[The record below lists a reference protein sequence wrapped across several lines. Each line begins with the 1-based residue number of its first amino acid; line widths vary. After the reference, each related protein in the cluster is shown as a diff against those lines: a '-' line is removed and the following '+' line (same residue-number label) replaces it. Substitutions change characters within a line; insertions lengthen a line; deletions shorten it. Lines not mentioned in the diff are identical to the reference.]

1 MHRGTEPTTTRVG
14 VVQRVKPNHLFYYL
28 IKPLCSIRPSRDKE
42 HQILKI
48 LSDVLTCTVPPL
60 RVEPS
65 LLKHPSLKE
74 TTSAGKFGSPRGALC
89 AKACHA
95 RAFVGAAGV
104 AYVFAV
110 APRTRPRRRTSCS
123 NCASAPRCTILPCVI
138 NGNEVM
144 GDNHLYAIVVLWAF
158 VLGCCA
164 FWCCVQPLLVWC
176 RRRVHG
182 EPVLM

>member
-1 MHRGTEPTTTRVG
+1 MQHQTL
-14 VVQRVKPNHLFYYL
+14 QRQGASDPQDSLGRPHLHSPSLACRAFL
-28 IKPLCSIRPSRDKE
+28 IKKPFSSKRQRAS
-42 HQILKI
+42 
-48 LSDVLTCTVPPL
+48 
-60 RVEPS
+60 
-65 LLKHPSLKE
+65 
-74 TTSAGKFGSPRGALC
+74 GSPRGALC

>member
-1 MHRGTEPTTTRVG
+1 M
-14 VVQRVKPNHLFYYL
+14 KPNHLFL
-28 IKPLCSIRPSRDKE
+28 SDQTSRVASDPQETRSIRSSRF
-42 HQILKI
+42 
-48 LSDVLTCTVPPL
+48 SRTYLTCTVPPL

-65 LLKHPSLKE
+65 LLKKPIRTRVHTGGMRGSKP
-74 TTSAGKFGSPRGALC
+74 AGFSKFGSPRGALC